1 MTGNIWN
8 RYCREL
14 LKWPPVRESI
24 LLLAFILSGPT
35 FMAQQVF
42 DAPHSQFKVDNM
54 GQLYTLSDNGIDLYR
69 PDGKHFIHYSEDLLG
84 SISRMDRTSS
94 MRILLFY
101 DNIPGFQLL
110 DNTLSPHG
118 TLFDLNQEDFFYIS
132 SVCSSVNNIYWGF
145 DRVNNELLRFNDQ
158 YRVID
163 RTGDMRTVLG
173 FTLDPVQ
180 MMEYDNRLYLADE
193 MEGIFVFD
201 QFGTY
206 LRTLP
211 IEGVT
216 SFDVEGGVLA
226 YTDGKR
232 VGCYTLDSYQDEL
245 VTLPESIQEV
255 KGVDIGKRSIYIGD
269 GHRIHKMMLDR

>member
-1 MTGNIWN
+1 M
-8 RYCREL
+8 
-14 LKWPPVRESI
+14 KWPLVRESI
-24 LLLAFILSGPT
+24 FLLAFILYGLISQ
-35 FMAQQVF
+35 AQQVF

-54 GQLYTLSDNGIDLYR
+54 GQFYTLSDNGIDLYR
-69 PDGKHFIHYSEDLLG
+69 PDGTHFIHYSEDLLG

-118 TLFDLNQEDFFYIS
+118 TLFDLNQEGFFYIS

-193 MEGIFVFD
+193 SEGIFVFD

-211 IEGVT
+211 VVGIT
-216 SFDVEGGVLA
+216 SFDVEGGILA
-226 YTDGKR
+226 YTDGKQ
-232 VGCYTLDSYQDEL
+232 VGLYDLDSYVDEI
-245 VTLPESIQEV
+245 VPMPESITKV
-255 KGVDIGKRSIYIGD
+255 NGLDIGKRSIYIGD
-269 GHRIHKMMLDR
+269 GQQIHQLTLDR